1 MATINSSKSPQ
12 SSSAPWFKLVVTEV
26 TSSAPATKAKLSY
39 SFYYMTEGY
48 ATDSIARPY
57 SISINGSTV
66 KTGSATVANI
76 TRSETLITSGTVDV
90 DRTDAT
96 KSVAISFTVAWQ
108 VYWSGTYKASHDGS
122 GSISISPKT
131 YTVTYNANSGSGA
144 PSAQTKTGGVTLTL
158 SSTKPTR
165 TGYSFLNWNTK
176 SDGSGSKYA
185 SGGSYTTNAAVT
197 LYAQWDP
204 IKYSVVYDTNGGT
217 GVIEQQTKIYG
228 TTLQLTTTKPSRAYY
243 DFINWCTDPNG
254 LGDVYESGDVYTGN
268 ANLKLYAIWALAYVP
283 PKISNITAV
292 RCLDSSGSVE
302 DPYQGTY
309 ARIEFDWE
317 CDQNLGPNPAV
328 ITIAGESISTGESYS
343 GHVQY
348 TIARTQ
354 YSPELSYSIS
364 IVVQDNYEATRS
376 SISLTTSEY
385 CIDFKA
391 GGKGVCVGG
400 VATKDRTFECKW
412 PAEFSGAIKAG
423 GTIGGNYIQGRRLQ
437 STAHTDLGEAPASY
451 PVFNESGWI
460 YHRTKDEMLSDLGYG
475 DFADN
480 IIFESG
486 EQTDERSVR
495 FKNSTGENT
504 HNCTL
509 YGGNP
514 NSDTAIGLWDTK
526 HGRRILAYL
535 DNANDLK
542 LGNDSCYITS
552 ERRLRTLAVSSGAY
566 MNASQTITLSDKVSN
581 QLNGIVIAWSYY
593 NGSSGQNYDWNYTFI
608 PKEHVL
614 RHAGTGIDCVL
625 GITDASSNVITTKY
639 LYVADTTITGHSFNS
654 SNANSAKFVLRYVYG
669 V

>member
-1 MATINSSKSPQ
+1 MATINSSQSPQ

-26 TSSAPATKAKLSY
+26 TSPAPATKARLSY
-39 SFYYMTEGY
+39 SFYYMTKGY

-57 SISINGSTV
+57 SISINGSPV

-76 TRSETLITSGTVDV
+76 TSSETLITSGTTDV
-90 DRTDAT
+90 DRTDST

-176 SDGSGSKYA
+176 SDGTGSKYA
-185 SGGSYTTNAAVT
+185 PGGSYTANAAVT

-217 GVIEQQTKIYG
+217 GVIEQQTKTYG
-228 TTLQLTTTKPSRAYY
+228 TVLQLTTTKPSRTYY
-243 DFINWCTDPNG
+243 DFVNWCTDPNG
-254 LGDVYESGDVYTGN
+254 LGDVYESGGVYTGN
-268 ANLKLYAIWALAYVP
+268 ANLKLYAIWTLAYVP

-309 ARIEFDWE
+309 ARVEFDWE

-328 ITIAGESISTGESYS
+328 ITVAGESISTGGAYS

-348 TIARTQ
+348 TIARTR

-364 IVVQDNYEATRS
+364 IVVQDNYDATTS

-400 VATKDRTFECKW
+400 VATKDRTFECVW
-412 PAEFSGAIKAG
+412 PAEFPAGA
-423 GTIGGNYIQGRRLQ
+423 TIGG
-437 STAHTDLGEAPASY
+437 ASVVTVETLLDVIY
-451 PVFNESGWI
+451 PVGSI
-460 YHRTKDEMLSDLGYG
+460 YMSVNNVSPQVFLGGTWERIYNR
-475 DFADN
+475 FLLAAD
-480 IIFESG
+480 
-486 EQTDERSVR
+486 DSV
-495 FKNSTGENT
+495 TGR
-504 HNCTL
+504 H
-509 YGGNP
+509 G
-514 NSDTAIGLWDTK
+514 SDTGGSATHTLT
-526 HGRRILAYL
+526 
-535 DNANDLK
+535 
-542 LGNDSCYITS
+542 TS
-552 ERRLRTLAVSSGAY
+552 EMPSHSHNPGTL
-566 MNASQTITLSDKVSN
+566 K
-581 QLNGIVIAWSYY
+581 
-593 NGSSGQNYDWNYTFI
+593 
-608 PKEHVL
+608 
-614 RHAGTGIDCVL
+614 
-625 GITDASSNVITTKY
+625 ASSNGSHVHSLPNWKNVGTDVVMTAG
-639 LYVADTTITGHSFNS
+639 LESWGSGDTPRTINSGSAGSHEHSITGSTA
-654 SNANSAKFVLRYVYG
+654 NAGSGTAFSIMPPYLAVYMWKRTA
-669 V
+669 